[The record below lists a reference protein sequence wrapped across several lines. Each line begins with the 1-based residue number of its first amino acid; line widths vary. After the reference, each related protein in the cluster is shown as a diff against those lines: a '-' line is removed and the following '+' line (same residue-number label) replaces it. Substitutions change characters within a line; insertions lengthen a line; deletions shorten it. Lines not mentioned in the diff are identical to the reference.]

1 MSPFFVLCDY
11 VCYYTDMQEEHSLAI
26 SSGTII
32 RAILI
37 GASFWAL
44 WFLRDIFLVVLA
56 AIVLASAVEPA
67 IIALAR
73 RGIPRLLALVMVYFA
88 ALGSILLMLYFFVPA
103 FLEDVNLL
111 LQVLPKNVSFD
122 AFLFGP
128 NAAGHTAFTI
138 GESASLLDVITKN
151 IISGGVVETIT
162 RFSGGFVSFIL
173 ILVLSFYLAAQ
184 EHGIES
190 FLRLVSPA
198 RKAGY
203 VVGLWYRAQT
213 KIGLWFQGQIYLG
226 LIVGAIAFVG
236 LLVLG
241 VKSAFFLAVTIM
253 FLELIP
259 VFGPILAATPAIA
272 IAYSSGIN
280 FAHSGGFIAAFIV
293 AMFYAVLQQV
303 ESHIIYPHVVRK
315 VIGIP
320 PVLVILSLAIGAKVA
335 GILGLLLA
343 VPVMA
348 VAMEYFTDLARE
360 KRVEEHIQNRLNE
373 EGLEAE

>member
-1 MSPFFVLCDY
+1 
-11 VCYYTDMQEEHSLAI
+11 MQEEHMLAI

-32 RAILI
+32 RALLI
-37 GASFWAL
+37 GAGFWAL
-44 WFLRDIFLVVLA
+44 WFLRDIFLIVLA

-73 RGIPRLLALVMVYFA
+73 RGMPRLIALVTVYLGA
-88 ALGSILLMLYFFVPA
+88 IALVLLMLYLFVPA
-103 FLEDVNLL
+103 FLEDVNILL
-111 LQVLPKNVSFD
+111 RALPKGVSVD
-122 AFLFGP
+122 AFLFGSD
-128 NAAGHTAFTI
+128 AVGHTIF
-138 GESASLLDVITKN
+138 GSGQSASLLDLLTKN
-151 IISGGVVETIT
+151 IASGGLIQTFT
-162 RFSGGFVSFIL
+162 RFSGGLISFVL
-173 ILVLSFYLAAQ
+173 VLVLSFYLAAQ

-203 VVGLWYRAQT
+203 VVGLWYRSQT

-236 LLVLG
+236 LLLLG

-253 FLELIP
+253 FLEIIP
-259 VFGPILAATPAIA
+259 VFGPVLAAIPAVA
-272 IAYSSGIN
+272 IAYTSGIN
-280 FAHSGGFIAAFIV
+280 FAHDGGFIAAFIV
-293 AMFYAVLQQV
+293 AMFYTILQQV
-303 ESHIIYPHVVRK
+303 ESHLIYPHVVRK

-335 GILGLLLA
+335 GLLGLLLA

-348 VAMEYFTDLARE
+348 VVMEYLTDLARE
-360 KRVEEHIQNRLNE
+360 KRVEEHIQNRLSE
-373 EGLEAE
+373 EEA

>member
-1 MSPFFVLCDY
+1 
-11 VCYYTDMQEEHSLAI
+11 MQEESTLSI

-37 GASFWAL
+37 GAGFWAL

-73 RGIPRLLALVMVYFA
+73 RGMPRVLALVTVYVA
-88 ALGSILLMLYFFVPA
+88 AIASVLLMLYLFVPA
-103 FLEDVNLL
+103 FLNDVNMLL
-111 LQVLPKNVSFD
+111 RALPKNVNID
-122 AFLFGP
+122 TLLFGTD
-128 NAAGHTAFTI
+128 ATSHTLLTS
-138 GESASLLDVITKN
+138 GESASVLDFLSKN
-151 IISGGVVETIT
+151 IASGGVIQMFT
-162 RFSGGFVSFIL
+162 RFSGGLISFIL
-173 ILVLSFYLAAQ
+173 VLVLSFYLAAQ

-203 VVGLWYRAQT
+203 VVGLWYRSQA

-236 LLVLG
+236 LLALG

-253 FLELIP
+253 FLEIIP
-259 VFGPILAATPAIA
+259 VFGPILAAIPAIA
-272 IAYSSGIN
+272 IAYSSGIYL
-280 FAHSGGFIAAFIV
+280 AHGGGFIAGFTV
-293 AMFYAVLQQV
+293 AMFYTILQQV
-303 ESHIIYPHVVRK
+303 ESHLIYPHVVRK

-320 PVLVILSLAIGAKVA
+320 PVLVILSLAIGAQFA
-335 GILGLLLA
+335 GLMGLLLA

-348 VAMEYFTDLARE
+348 VVMEYLNDLARE
-360 KRVEEHIQNRLNE
+360 KRVEEHIQSRLSG
-373 EGLEAE
+373 EGES

>member
-1 MSPFFVLCDY
+1 MPLFVLCLH
-11 VCYYTDMQEEHSLAI
+11 VCYYTDMQEENKLSI

-37 GASFWAL
+37 GAGFWAL

-67 IIALAR
+67 IIALVR
-73 RGIPRLLALVMVYFA
+73 RGMPRILALVTVYLA
-88 ALGSILLMLYFFVPA
+88 SIATIILMLYFFVPA
-103 FLEDVNLL
+103 FLEDVNIL
-111 LQVLPKNVSFD
+111 LQALPKNVSID

-128 NAAGHTAFTI
+128 SATGHATFTV
-138 GESASLLDVITKN
+138 GEGASLLDVLAKN
-151 IISGGVVETIT
+151 IVSGGVVQAIT
-162 RFSGGFVSFIL
+162 KFSGGLVSFIL

-198 RKAGY
+198 RRAGY
-203 VVGLWYRAQT
+203 VVGLWYRSQT

-226 LIVGAIAFVG
+226 LIVGAIAFIG
-236 LLVLG
+236 LLALG

-253 FLELIP
+253 FLEIIP
-259 VFGPILAATPAIA
+259 VFGPILAAIPAIA
-272 IAYSSGIN
+272 IAYSSGIY
-280 FAHSGGFIAAFIV
+280 FIPTGGIVAAFSV

-303 ESHIIYPHVVRK
+303 ESHLIYPHVVRK

-320 PVLVILSLAIGAKVA
+320 PVLVILSLAIGAKIA
-335 GILGLLLA
+335 GVLGLLLS

-360 KRVEEHIQNRLNE
+360 KRVEENIQSRLSK
-373 EGLEAE
+373 EAEELS

>member
-1 MSPFFVLCDY
+1 MPPLFVLYDY
-11 VCYYTDMQEEHSLAI
+11 VCYYTVMQEENTLSV

-44 WFLRDIFLVVLA
+44 WFLRDVFLVVLA

-67 IIALAR
+67 IIGLVR
-73 RGIPRLLALVMVYFA
+73 RGMPRILALVTVYFA
-88 ALGSILLMLYFFVPA
+88 SLSSLALMLYFFVPA
-103 FLEDVNLL
+103 FLEDVNILL
-111 LQVLPKNVSFD
+111 HALPKNVSID
-122 AFLFGP
+122 AFLFG
-128 NAAGHTAFTI
+128 ADAVGHTAFTI
-138 GESASLLDVITKN
+138 GEGASLLDVIAKN
-151 IISGGVVETIT
+151 IASGGVVEMFTK
-162 RFSGGFVSFIL
+162 FSGGLVSFVL

-203 VVGLWYRAQT
+203 VVGLWYRSQT

-236 LLVLG
+236 LLALG

-253 FLELIP
+253 FLEIIP
-259 VFGPILAATPAIA
+259 VFGPILAAIPALA
-272 IAYSSGIN
+272 IAYSSGIY
-280 FAHSGGFIAAFIV
+280 FVPTGGIVAAFSV
-293 AMFYAVLQQV
+293 AMFYAILQQV
-303 ESHIIYPHVVRK
+303 ESHLIYPHVVRK

-335 GILGLLLA
+335 GLLGLLLA

-360 KRVEEHIQNRLNE
+360 KRVEEHIQSRLSE
-373 EGLEAE
+373 EAQEVS